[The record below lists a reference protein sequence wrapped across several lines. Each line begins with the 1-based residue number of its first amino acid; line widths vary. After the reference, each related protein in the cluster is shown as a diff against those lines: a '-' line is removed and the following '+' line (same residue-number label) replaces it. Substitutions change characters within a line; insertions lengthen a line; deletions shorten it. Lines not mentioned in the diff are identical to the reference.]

1 MTSKVRHYFF
11 YDLSNEKLNRVMLKE
26 FKDFI
31 MTGNVIE
38 FAVAVILDGAVGL
51 VVNGFVND
59 IVMPVVGMAT
69 GGVDF
74 SDLRYVLKPAVMG
87 ADGAVVAEEVAMR
100 WGAWVNSIINLI
112 VVGFVLFMIVR
123 SYNKMKA
130 PVEDAPAGPSQED
143 LLAEIR
149 DLLKK

>member
-1 MTSKVRHYFF
+1 
-11 YDLSNEKLNRVMLKE
+11 MLKE

-38 FAVAVILDGAVGL
+38 FAVAVILAGAVGL

-59 IVMPVVGMAT
+59 IVMPVVGHLA

-74 SDLRYVLKPAVMG
+74 ANMKHVLTAATVDAEGVATLENAIRY
-87 ADGAVVAEEVAMR
+87 
-100 WGAWVNSIINLI
+100 GAWINTIVNLLI
-112 VVGFVLFMIVR
+112 VGFVLFMIVR
-123 SYNKMKA
+123 AYNKMKA
-130 PVEDAPAGPSQED
+130 PPAPAAPAGPSQEE
-143 LLAEIR
+143 LLAQIR